1 MKDLNL
7 AHKIAQFPDQSPLFS
22 KRFANIPNLCEDE
35 KFGPTGESNE
45 YYKHPPHA
53 DTCTWR
59 EPDRQDSLTNLFI
72 DNIEVIVSKLS
83 RKKKEDPD
91 SPQRESIKLS
101 TICGVVNLLV
111 GLYAPLV
118 FTASIAVFYCIRAT
132 SSRIV
137 VAGLLGILFSMSI
150 QLLVPGIKRGEI
162 FAINAAYFAIAGVF
176 IGASDNSSRLG

>member
-1 MKDLNL
+1 VKDLNL

-101 TICGVVNLLV
+101 TICSVVNLLV
-111 GLYAPLV
+111 GLY
-118 FTASIAVFYCIRAT
+118 VFYCIRAT